1 MDLGLSL
8 SKKVLK
14 VKKLMMSYDEW
25 DKYHSIVRAT
35 LLYEKLVKIH
45 LLVDENGRKCRLII
59 NMDLM
64 RNAYV

>member
-1 MDLGLSL
+1 
-8 SKKVLK
+8 
-14 VKKLMMSYDEW
+14 MMSYDEW

-35 LLYEKLVKIH
+35 LLCGKLVKIY

-64 RNAYV
+64 RNAHV